1 MARTRRK
8 GGRVTIQLVA
18 ERAGVSAMTVS
29 YVINGTGR
37 VSAATRE
44 TVMAAV
50 NELGYQPN
58 IAARSLASAA
68 TCRIGVVYQSSQ
80 NAFLSAMLVGALN
93 ATSRAGVELTVG
105 KVEAPVLANAEQA
118 MRGLVRSGANAILLA
133 PPYGELVSGSGLVEA
148 LGVPVAAVAHGGA
161 LPDMATIGVDD
172 RAAVHA
178 MVERLIARGHRRIG
192 LVTGPDT
199 HDSSPLRLAG
209 FRDALEAAGIAWDDA
224 LVKPGM
230 FTFESGLAAG
240 EALLELDEL
249 PTAIFA
255 SNDDMASGVSS
266 AIHRRNLRI
275 PQDIAVAGFDDAPIA
290 VKIWPSLSTVR
301 QPIEQIAERATEW
314 LIGQVTG
321 RGGAASREIRM
332 PFEVIERESSAFDLP
347 RL

>member
-8 GGRVTIQLVA
+8 GTGITIQAVA

-44 TVMAAV
+44 TVLAAV
-50 NELGYQPN
+50 SELGYQPN

-93 ATSRAGVELTVG
+93 ATSRLGVELTVG
-105 KVEAPVLANAEQA
+105 KVDAPVLANAEQA

-133 PPYGELVSGSGLVEA
+133 PPYGELVSGTGLIDA

-161 LPDMATIGVDD
+161 LPDMATVGVDD
-172 RAAVHA
+172 REAVRA
-178 MVERLIARGHRRIG
+178 MIDRLIARGHRRIG

-199 HDSSPLRLAG
+199 HDSSPLRADG
-209 FRDALEAAGIAWDDA
+209 FRDAIDAAGIAWDET
-224 LVKPGM
+224 LVRPGQ
-230 FTFESGLAAG
+230 FTFESGVAAG
-240 EALLELDEL
+240 EALLDLPDP

-314 LIGQVTG
+314 LVAQVTG
-321 RGGAASREIRM
+321 RGGDGERAIRI
-332 PFEVIERESSAFDLP
+332 PFEVIERESSAFDLAQ
-347 RL
+347 L